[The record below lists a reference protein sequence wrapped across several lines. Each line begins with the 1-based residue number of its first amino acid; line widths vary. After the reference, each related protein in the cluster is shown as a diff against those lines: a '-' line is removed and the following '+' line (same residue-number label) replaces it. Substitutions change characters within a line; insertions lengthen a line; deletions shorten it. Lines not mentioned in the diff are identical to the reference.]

1 MISSTT
7 IGCETAL
14 AGYLKA
20 LSATLPKSF
29 RAIAEARMD
38 EVDVWLIDG
47 SGPWADVAMRCADSG
62 SGKIVVVVDPGMDD
76 PDAIRQLTAS
86 IRKSSSRI
94 ALIETF
100 PGNPALPG
108 FLEDLPDS
116 VSYMHFQAWT
126 TGNQGNAV
134 LSQLRLARALGL
146 EDIGLKDICALP
158 DSCLLSLQA
167 LRCNSRLSL
176 RFLVTASSALP
187 ARHVIRGYAADALAI
202 LTLFDRNTARPA
214 EALVTD
220 ASGQHLLPAIYE
232 TAHRFM
238 LRNLGNQTVSLAEL
252 AAFADDVEL
261 TRSLGLN

>member
-1 MISSTT
+1 
-7 IGCETAL
+7 
-14 AGYLKA
+14 
-20 LSATLPKSF
+20 
-29 RAIAEARMD
+29 MD
-38 EVDVWLIDG
+38 KVDVWLIDG
-47 SGPWADVAMRCADSG
+47 SGAWANAAMGCAGRG

-76 PDAIRQLTAS
+76 PDSIRQLTAV
-86 IRKSSSRI
+86 IEKGSSRI
-94 ALIETF
+94 AMIETF

-108 FLEDLPDS
+108 FLRNLADS

-146 EDIGLKDICALP
+146 EDISLRDICALP
-158 DSCLLSLQA
+158 DSCLLSFQA
-167 LRCNSRLSL
+167 LRSGCRLSL

-202 LTLFDRNTARPA
+202 LTVYDRNTARPA
-214 EALVTD
+214 EALLTD

-238 LRNLGNQTVSLAEL
+238 LRNLGNQTASLTEL
-252 AAFADDVEL
+252 TAFADDVEL